1 LATKSVPKIFS
12 KLGLIGLGAVSFLFF
27 LYLTFPYQVLKESI
41 TSSLNKQTS
50 VNIRIGEL
58 SSHFPIGVE
67 LDNLKISVPGQVK
80 TLTVKH
86 VVASVSLWRF
96 FLGQLGL
103 SFELE
108 SNNKKTLEVDLV
120 FKLFSLINGVVAP
133 SKISLESDGFEIDG
147 YLDFALAN
155 IASGPGANPLLS
167 GLLTQIQLV
176 GNLVGS
182 AELDLDMN
190 SPTRSKGQMMLR
202 LADGMLT
209 INDPSLNIA
218 PQKFSKFVL
227 QSQMRD
233 AKFEINNN
241 SGFVTQEMNVD
252 LDGYIDLKNNF
263 EDSQL
268 NVNLS
273 VKLDKSLK
281 QSLGLIVEIVM
292 GGRDGQG
299 KIRIVG
305 PIVRPKT
312 IKI

>member
-1 LATKSVPKIFS
+1 MAIKSVPKVFS
-12 KLGLIGLGAVSFLFF
+12 RLGLIGLGVFSFLFF

-50 VNIRIGEL
+50 YNIRIGEL

-67 LDNLKISVPGQVK
+67 LDNLKISSPGQINS
-80 TLTVKH
+80 LTVKR
-86 VVASVSLWRF
+86 VVASVSLWRLL
-96 FLGQLGL
+96 LGQLGL

-108 SNNKKTLEVDLV
+108 SSNKKTLDVDLV
-120 FKLFSLINGVVAP
+120 FKIFSLMDGVVAP
-133 SKISLESDGFEIDG
+133 SKISLASDGFQIDG
-147 YLDFALAN
+147 YLDFALTN
-155 IASGPGANPLLS
+155 IASAPGANPLLS

-176 GNLVGS
+176 GKLVGS
-182 AELDLDMN
+182 AELDLDID
-190 SPTRSKGQMMLR
+190 SPNRSKGEMLLR

-227 QSQMRD
+227 QSQMKD
-233 AKFEINNN
+233 AKFEIDEN

-252 LDGYIDLKNNF
+252 LDGRIDLKNNF
-263 EDSQL
+263 ADSQL

-292 GGRDGQG
+292 GGQDGQG

-305 PIVRPKT
+305 PILRPKT
-312 IKI
+312 NKI

>member
-1 LATKSVPKIFS
+1 MATKSVPKIFS